1 MNRKEKAIKIL
12 SKIESLQHYYCKYV
26 LFSKGELSLID
37 LLKNNPN
44 AYITM
49 MDFECKAYH
58 KLYPI
63 ATMEEKGAPS
73 MYLLTKELYEA
84 KENMFYDALED
95 SLNDTE
101 TLCQHLK
108 RKKEESELLKNL
120 NNI

>member
-1 MNRKEKAIKIL
+1 
-12 SKIESLQHYYCKYV
+12 
-26 LFSKGELSLID
+26 
-37 LLKNNPN
+37 
-44 AYITM
+44 
-49 MDFECKAYH
+49 
-58 KLYPI
+58 
-63 ATMEEKGAPS
+63 MENEKGAPS